1 MDDKLIVNML
11 FDRSESA
18 LEHISQKYQRTLF
31 GISYN
36 IVGSREDAEECVND
50 TYLGVWNAIPPTR
63 PHSLYAFVCRIVR
76 NISLTRYYHDKAKK
90 RNRSVEISLE
100 EIGDF
105 LSDGDFCD
113 RELEKEELRHMLEE
127 WLYSLN
133 EENRYIFIRRYWYM
147 DDPERISG
155 ELGLTK
161 AAVYLRI
168 DRMKKNL
175 KEYLT
180 QKGVLI

>member
-1 MDDKLIVNML
+1 MEDRDIIALYW
-11 FDRSESA
+11 DRSEA
-18 LEHISQKYQRTLF
+18 AIRETQQKYGKYCYAIAYSILY
-31 GISYN
+31 SH
-36 IVGSREDAEECVND
+36 EDAEECVND